1 MGGTHDATV
10 EGGGWG
16 TLSLPGGRGGGS
28 RRAQG
33 LQIPVSGVESY
44 CISSASPG
52 RRGADITCQ
61 LVLTPW
67 ATVQGFLRRF
77 KMEMA

>member
-1 MGGTHDATV
+1 MWGTQDATV
-10 EGGGWG
+10 EGSGWG
-16 TLSLPGGRGGGS
+16 TPSLPGGCGGGS
-28 RRAQG
+28 HTRG
-33 LQIPVSGVESY
+33 LQAPVSGVESY
-44 CISSASPG
+44 CISFASPG

-61 LVLTPW
+61 LVLSPW